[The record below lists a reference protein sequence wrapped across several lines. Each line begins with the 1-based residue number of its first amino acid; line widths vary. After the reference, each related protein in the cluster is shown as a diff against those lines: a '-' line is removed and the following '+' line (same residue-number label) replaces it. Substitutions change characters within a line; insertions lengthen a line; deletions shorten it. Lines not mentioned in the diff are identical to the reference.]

1 MLEIRGLVVG
11 YDKPLI
17 KPLDLRLGGGESA
30 VFFGPNGVGK
40 TTLAKTVA
48 SLLRPLGGSVL
59 LDGVP
64 THKARGRIFYLS
76 EAIEVPERVKA
87 VDYVEA
93 LASFYGAADSAR
105 DLLDVVGVPSRLPL
119 GKMSQGMR
127 RLVQLAAA
135 MAVLPKVGLAVLDDP
150 YVSVAPD
157 KAAEVHRELLR
168 RVKNTVLILTARIP
182 LEASMQIDFLKLKP

>member
-1 MLEIRGLVVG
+1 MLEIRSLVVG

-17 KPLDLRLGGGESA
+17 RPLDLRLGGGESA

-48 SLLRPLGGSVL
+48 SLLRPFGGSVL

-64 THKARGRIFYLS
+64 THKARSRIFYLS

-93 LASFYGAADSAR
+93 LASFYGAGFGPGSSRRGGGARPASAGQ
-105 DLLDVVGVPSRLPL
+105 DVPRHEAPPSWPRPWP
-119 GKMSQGMR
+119 SCPRWVSPSWTTRTSASPPRR
-127 RLVQLAAA
+127 RLRST
-135 MAVLPKVGLAVLDDP
+135 G
-150 YVSVAPD
+150 SCC
-157 KAAEVHRELLR
+157 RGR
-168 RVKNTVLILTARIP
+168 RTP
-182 LEASMQIDFLKLKP
+182 S